1 MEMGPS
7 SGKLEVRVMG
17 GRVRGK
23 RNHLPLQEREVG
35 YGSWKPGNPSWRCWA
50 GDVDNKH
57 KDECIDR
64 GTGGG

>member
-1 MEMGPS
+1 MEIGPS

-23 RNHLPLQEREVG
+23 RNHLPLQEREAG
-35 YGSWKPGNPSWRCWA
+35 YESWKPGNPSWRGGGC
-50 GDVDNKH
+50 KH
-57 KDECIDR
+57 KEECIDR